1 MKLPTGKRMVDTM
14 QAGYFVSQ
22 TDVLRTYD
30 AAACRLYKF
39 TEAPLEG
46 FAMSEYGAFVDVY
59 EGLEVFGNDPT
70 SVDAV
75 GLGIVTTGWAA
86 RLDGEEIPASQ
97 HPSRVRVI
105 LYHACNVA
113 GDQWGLIYMKGNW
126 RFSLARRSRSD
137 HGSLQTHSLEK
148 GQPVGRG
155 SLRRCR

>member
-22 TDVLRTYD
+22 TDVMRTYE

-59 EGLEVFGNDPT
+59 EGLEVFGNDPL

-86 RLDGEEIPASQ
+86 PLSGDEPTDLPPSAHPA
-97 HPSRVRVI
+97 RVRVI

-113 GDQWGLIYMKGNW
+113 GEQWGLLDVQGLDEEIEGAEQAGP
-126 RFSLARRSRSD
+126 LADSVKLALLA
-137 HGSLQTHSLEK
+137 GSTVS
-148 GQPVGRG
+148 V
-155 SLRRCR
+155 